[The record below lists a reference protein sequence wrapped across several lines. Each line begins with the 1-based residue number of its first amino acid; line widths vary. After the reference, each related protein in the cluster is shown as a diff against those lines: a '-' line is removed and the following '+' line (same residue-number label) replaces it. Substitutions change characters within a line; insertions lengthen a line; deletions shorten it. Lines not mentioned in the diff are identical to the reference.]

1 MSYVALYRRWR
12 PGDFDSLVG
21 QDTVRQA
28 LTNALEGGHIA
39 HAYLFAGPRGTGKT
53 STARILAKALNCD
66 HGPTAHPCGECRNCL
81 SIAEGSSLDVLE
93 IDAASNRGI
102 DSIKELRDKIAF
114 APVDGRYKV
123 YVIDEVHML
132 TPEASNALLKTL
144 EEPPANV
151 VFVLATTDPQK
162 VIATIH
168 SRCQRFDF
176 RRVTVDDMAGH
187 LAMVAQKSDIVAD
200 EEALR
205 LIAIQAEGGMRDAL
219 SLLDQCAVMNPRV
232 TVDSVRNT
240 LGIVGREAIR
250 ELVGAIGRY
259 DGAGAMELVQQV
271 LALGREPGRIM
282 LELSEYLRALL
293 LYQSVPKLEEI
304 YLVDDQKSLAEN
316 SNYFSRERIM
326 EATEY
331 LAVNLERVRHTL
343 RPRVFLELAVLHL
356 CQQPK
361 QNRESVSAGTGK
373 SPLISAGAQQETVR
387 KIVQSVPEQQEKEPV
402 RQEQAEQKRPP
413 VKPSTEI
420 PVEPEVGRREEAQP
434 KAEPE
439 RTQNGEFDPSEVWD
453 DVVKYMIEQGKRA
466 IGSCAKNGRGVA
478 FDGKV
483 LTVLVPG
490 NQFVAE
496 RLSKDDYRK
505 VLEDG
510 ILAMQRLSVHCEFVT
525 EFAGA
530 VPDVKGALSEAD
542 EPVRK
547 PVERELPETVKK
559 ALDAFGGVLI
569 NK

>member
-12 PGDFDSLVG
+12 PGDFDALVG

-132 TPEASNALLKTL
+132 TTEASNALLKTL

-176 RRVTVDDMAGH
+176 RRVTVDDIVGH

-200 EEALR
+200 EQALR
-205 LIAIQAEGGMRDAL
+205 LLAVQAEGGMRDAL

-240 LGIVGREAIR
+240 LGIVGRESIR

-259 DGAGAMELVQQV
+259 DGAKGMELVQQI

-282 LELSEYLRALL
+282 MELSEYLRALL
-293 LYQSVPKLEEI
+293 LYQSVPKFEEI

-316 SNYFSRERIM
+316 SGYFNRDRIM

-356 CQQPK
+356 CRQPE
-361 QNRESVSAGTGK
+361 QNTVCVPADMGKGQVADVGERQEAVKKVSQPVQEQAEKESVK
-373 SPLISAGAQQETVR
+373 QDR
-387 KIVQSVPEQQEKEPV
+387 
-402 RQEQAEQKRPP
+402 AEQKRPP
-413 VKPSTEI
+413 AELKAEVLP
-420 PVEPEVGRREEAQP
+420 EPEVERTEEP
-434 KAEPE
+434 RTKAELG
-439 RTQNGEFDPSEVWD
+439 RTQNPEFDPAKVWN
-453 DVVKYMIEQGKRA
+453 DVVEYMVEQGKRA
-466 IGSCAKNGRGVA
+466 IGSCARNGRGVA
-478 FDGKV
+478 FDGKI

-505 VLEDG
+505 VLEEG
-510 ILAMQRLSVHCEFVT
+510 ILAMQRLPVRCEFVT
-525 EFAGA
+525 EFTGA
-530 VPDVKGALSEAD
+530 VPDEKEILSETS
-542 EPVRK
+542 K
-547 PVERELPETVKK
+547 PVKKPAGQDLPGTVKK

>member
-12 PGDFDSLVG
+12 PSDFDALVG
-21 QDTVRQA
+21 QDTVKQA

-66 HGPTAHPCGECRNCL
+66 RGPTAHPCGECRNCL

-132 TPEASNALLKTL
+132 TAEASNALLKTL

-151 VFVLATTDPQK
+151 VFILATTDPQK

-176 RRVTVDDMAGH
+176 HRVTADEIVGH
-187 LAMVAQKSDIVAD
+187 LAMVAKKSDIVAD
-200 EEALR
+200 EQALW
-205 LIAIQAEGGMRDAL
+205 LLAVQAEGGMRDAL

-250 ELVGAIGRY
+250 ELVGVIGRY
-259 DGAGAMELVQQV
+259 DGAGAMELVQKI
-271 LALGREPGRIM
+271 LAQGREPGRIM

-293 LYQSVPKLEEI
+293 LYHSVPKFEEI

-316 SNYFSRERIM
+316 SGCFSKERIM

-331 LAVNLERVRHTL
+331 LAVNLERVRYTL

-361 QNRESVSAGTGK
+361 ENLTSVPVHREKTMVAAIGGQAEPAK
-373 SPLISAGAQQETVR
+373 QIL
-387 KIVQSVPEQQEKEPV
+387 QSVQKPPKREPV
-402 RQEQAEQKRPP
+402 KEERREQKRPP
-413 VKPSTEI
+413 AEPRAEI
-420 PVEPEVGRREEAQP
+420 PVEPQVTPAEKPQP
-434 KAEPE
+434 RAETKTVQPAGL
-439 RTQNGEFDPSEVWD
+439 NPAKIWD
-453 DVVKYMIEQGKRA
+453 DVVGYVVEQGKRA
-466 IGSCAKNGRGVA
+466 IGSCAKNGKGVA

-483 LTVLVPG
+483 LTVLVQG

-496 RLSKDDYRK
+496 RLAKDDYRR
-505 VLEDG
+505 VLEEG
-510 ILAMQRLSVHCEFVT
+510 ILAMQRVPVHCEFVT
-525 EFAGA
+525 EFQGA
-530 VPDVKGALSEAD
+530 VPVWEEIPLETGESAG
-542 EPVRK
+542 EP
-547 PVERELPETVKK
+547 EEQELPETVKK
-559 ALDAFGGVLI
+559 ALDAFGGELI
-569 NK
+569 KK

>member
-12 PGDFDSLVG
+12 PNDFDALVG
-21 QDTVRQA
+21 QETVKQA
-28 LTNALEGGHIA
+28 LTNALEVGHIA

-66 HGPTAHPCGECRNCL
+66 KGPTAHPCGECRNCVG
-81 SIAEGSSLDVLE
+81 ITEGSSLDVLE

-132 TPEASNALLKTL
+132 TAEASNALLKTL

-151 VFVLATTDPQK
+151 VFILATTDPQK

-176 RRVTVDDMAGH
+176 HRVTVDDIARH
-187 LAMVAQKSDIVAD
+187 LVMVAKNSDIVAD

-219 SLLDQCAVMNPRV
+219 SLLDQCAVMSPRV
-232 TVDSVRNT
+232 TVDAVRNT
-240 LGIVGREAIR
+240 LGIVGQEALR
-250 ELVGAIGRY
+250 ELVAAIGQY
-259 DGAGAMELVQQV
+259 DGAKAMELVQGILTQ
-271 LALGREPGRIM
+271 GREPSRIM
-282 LELSEYLRALL
+282 LELSEYFRALL
-293 LYQSVPKLEEI
+293 LYQSVPNFEEI
-304 YLVDDQKSLAEN
+304 YLVDDKQSLAAN
-316 SNYFSRERIM
+316 SVYFSRDRIM

-343 RPRVFLELAVLHL
+343 RPRVFLELALLHL
-356 CQQPK
+356 CQQQMLPAQPK
-361 QNRESVSAGTGK
+361 ME
-373 SPLISAGAQQETVR
+373 P
-387 KIVQSVPEQQEKEPV
+387 KE
-402 RQEQAEQKRPP
+402 EQKQVVRPRIEP
-413 VKPSTEI
+413 APVTSQPKAESRAEVVKPKA
-420 PVEPEVGRREEAQP
+420 EPKTVTVQP
-434 KAEPE
+434 KAEP
-439 RTQNGEFDPSEVWD
+439 QQAAVAGFNPAKVWND
-453 DVVKYMIEQGKRA
+453 AVGYITEQGKRA

-483 LTVLVPG
+483 LTVLVEG
-490 NQFVAE
+490 NQFVAD
-496 RLSKDDYRK
+496 RLAKDDYRK
-505 VLEDG
+505 ILEDA
-510 ILAMQRLSVHCEFVT
+510 ILAMQRVAVKCKFVT

-530 VPDVKGALSEAD
+530 I
-542 EPVRK
+542 
-547 PVERELPETVKK
+547 VEQELPREENVPAAEQELPDAVQR
-559 ALDAFGGVLI
+559 ALDAFGGVLK